1 MARIKQLRKLTAKGN
16 EPPEMAIFGA
26 GIEISNI
33 RGIVSMYF
41 SSVYGNAIL
50 KFRIG
55 VNAFAAPAIKSNE
68 NR

>member
-16 EPPEMAIFGA
+16 EPPEMVIFGA

-33 RGIVSMYF
+33 RIVSMYF